1 MKIPMRLPR
10 ILWSFAAIVST
21 AIAFSSIADDTGRRY
36 ADEAFTNALVTF
48 AVARTL
54 NGVISVA
61 QGTELAL
68 EPGGVGVI
76 LTLGQILDPI
86 NDLVERFSAVMLVA
100 TSSIGLQNV
109 LLRISAWQGLT
120 LALAGASCFT
130 LLALWWPGS
139 RTMGIRRVAVRILL
153 ATIFLRFAVPTLVIG
168 TTVVFDQ
175 FLAEDQIVATA
186 ALETTRDEIEAINEQ
201 TSAPEIENRS
211 VLEQLGSM
219 LDDSLDSINPNEQLA
234 RLSEHVS
241 KSAKHIIDL
250 IVIFV
255 LQTILLP
262 IGFLWFVIRLLKS
275 IGERV
280 TRL

>member
-1 MKIPMRLPR
+1 MPIPK
-10 ILWSFAAIVST
+10 ILWSLVAIVST
-21 AIAFSSIADDTGRRY
+21 AIAFNSIADDAGRHH
-36 ADEAFTNALVTF
+36 ADEAFRNALVTF
-48 AVARTL
+48 AIARTL

-68 EPGGVGVI
+68 EPGGVGVV

-100 TSSIGLQNV
+100 TSSIGLQSI
-109 LLRISAWQGLT
+109 LLRITAWWGLT
-120 LALAGASCFT
+120 LALAAASCFT

-139 RTMGIRRVAVRILL
+139 GATRVKSIAIRILL
-153 ATIFLRFAVPTLVIG
+153 ITIFLRFAVPALVIG
-168 TTVVFDQ
+168 TAVIFDN

-186 ALETTRDEIEAINEQ
+186 ALETTRDEIETLNEQ
-201 TSAPEIENRS
+201 TSTSEIENQS
-211 VLEQLGSM
+211 IFDQLGSI
-219 LDDSLDSINPNEQLA
+219 LDNSLDSINPNEQLK
-234 RLSEHVS
+234 RLSERVS
-241 KSAKHIIDL
+241 KSAEHIIDL
-250 IVIFV
+250 IVIFM

-262 IGFLWFVIRLLKS
+262 IGFLWMVIRLLKS